1 MKNLFSSPKPKC
13 KILISY
19 IFEVNCLESKSPFYI
34 EVCDLNNFAR
44 LVCALERAPLPCFS
58 MNLNN
63 DHIFAVQTEFVN
75 GIPIIYYAKYLN
87 SNFYNQ
93 FIAYRCHGLSETV
106 TLVDTASNPLF
117 VYSPIIN
124 IEKLPAIMEKSS
136 RKSKKISYTKIM
148 LRDLDSLAKIA
159 AYKTI
164 YDEPPLP
171 IIFFENKK
179 NSTYTLGTSINFME
193 TDSLT
198 YFYYV
203 NIETEPANFL
213 KYSTQRSEKPSFTNS
228 IENHGYIYLKIIKLA
243 REHPLV
249 TNDD

>member
-1 MKNLFSSPKPKC
+1 M
-13 KILISY
+13 
-19 IFEVNCLESKSPFYI
+19 ESKSPFYI

-75 GIPIIYYAKYLN
+75 GIPVIYYAKYLN
-87 SNFYNQ
+87 SNFSNQ

-171 IIFFENKK
+171 IIVFENKN

-213 KYSTQRSEKPSFTNS
+213 KYSTQRSEKPCFTNS

-243 REHPLV
+243 KEHPLV

>member
-1 MKNLFSSPKPKC
+1 M
-13 KILISY
+13 
-19 IFEVNCLESKSPFYI
+19 ESKSPFYI

-75 GIPIIYYAKYLN
+75 GIPVIYYAKYLN
-87 SNFYNQ
+87 SNFSNQ

-171 IIFFENKK
+171 IIVFENKN

-243 REHPLV
+243 KEHPLV

>member
-1 MKNLFSSPKPKC
+1 M
-13 KILISY
+13 
-19 IFEVNCLESKSPFYI
+19 
-34 EVCDLNNFAR
+34 NF
-44 LVCALERAPLPCFS
+44 
-58 MNLNN
+58 ND

-75 GIPIIYYAKYLN
+75 GIPVIYYTKYTN
-87 SNFYNQ
+87 SNISNQ

-106 TLVDTASNPLF
+106 TLVDNASNPLF

-124 IEKLPAIMEKSS
+124 IEKLPSIMERSS
-136 RKSKKISYTKIM
+136 RKSKKVSYTKIM

-159 AYKTI
+159 AYKTL

-179 NSTYTLGTSINFME
+179 NRTYILGTTITFME

-198 YFYYV
+198 YFYYI
-203 NIETEPANFL
+203 NIESEPANFL

-243 REHPLV
+243 KEHPLV
-249 TNDD
+249 TDNDD

>member
-1 MKNLFSSPKPKC
+1 
-13 KILISY
+13 
-19 IFEVNCLESKSPFYI
+19 
-34 EVCDLNNFAR
+34 
-44 LVCALERAPLPCFS
+44 
-58 MNLNN
+58 MNLND

-75 GIPIIYYAKYLN
+75 GIPVIYYTKYPH
-87 SNFYNQ
+87 SNISNQ

-106 TLVDTASNPLF
+106 TLVDNASNPLF

-124 IEKLPAIMEKSS
+124 IEKLPSIMERSS
-136 RKSKKISYTKIM
+136 RKSKKVSYTKIM

-159 AYKTI
+159 AYKTL

-179 NSTYTLGTSINFME
+179 NRTYILGTTITFME

-198 YFYYV
+198 YFYYI
-203 NIETEPANFL
+203 NIESEPANFL

-243 REHPLV
+243 KEHPLV
-249 TNDD
+249 TDNDD

>member
-1 MKNLFSSPKPKC
+1 MEF
-13 KILISY
+13 
-19 IFEVNCLESKSPFYI
+19 KSPFYI

-87 SNFYNQ
+87 ANFSNQ

-136 RKSKKISYTKIM
+136 RKNKKISYTKIM

-171 IIFFENKK
+171 IIFFENKN
-179 NSTYTLGTSINFME
+179 NSTYTLGTSISFME

-198 YFYYV
+198 YFYYI

>member
-1 MKNLFSSPKPKC
+1 M
-13 KILISY
+13 
-19 IFEVNCLESKSPFYI
+19 ESKSPFYI

-87 SNFYNQ
+87 ANFSNQ

-171 IIFFENKK
+171 IIFFENKN

-198 YFYYV
+198 YFYYI

>member
-1 MKNLFSSPKPKC
+1 M
-13 KILISY
+13 
-19 IFEVNCLESKSPFYI
+19 ESKSPFYI

-58 MNLNN
+58 MNLTN
-63 DHIFAVQTEFVN
+63 DHIFAVQTEFFK
-75 GIPIIYYAKYLN
+75 GIPVIYYAKYLN
-87 SNFYNQ
+87 SNLSNQ

-179 NSTYTLGTSINFME
+179 NNTYTLGTSINFME

-198 YFYYV
+198 YFYYI
-203 NIETEPANFL
+203 NLENEPANFL
-213 KYSTQRSEKPSFTNS
+213 KYSTQRSEKPCFTNS

-243 REHPLV
+243 KEHPLV
-249 TNDD
+249 INDD

>member
-1 MKNLFSSPKPKC
+1 
-13 KILISY
+13 
-19 IFEVNCLESKSPFYI
+19 
-34 EVCDLNNFAR
+34 
-44 LVCALERAPLPCFS
+44 
-58 MNLNN
+58 MNLND

-75 GIPIIYYAKYLN
+75 GIPVIYYTKYTN
-87 SNFYNQ
+87 SNISNQ

-106 TLVDTASNPLF
+106 TLVDNASNPLF

-124 IEKLPAIMEKSS
+124 IEKLPSIMERSS
-136 RKSKKISYTKIM
+136 RKSKKVSYTKIM

-159 AYKTI
+159 AYKTL

-179 NSTYTLGTSINFME
+179 NRTYILGTTITFME

-198 YFYYV
+198 YFYYI
-203 NIETEPANFL
+203 NIESEPANFL

-243 REHPLV
+243 KEHPLV
-249 TNDD
+249 TDNDD

>member
-1 MKNLFSSPKPKC
+1 M
-13 KILISY
+13 
-19 IFEVNCLESKSPFYI
+19 ESKSPFYI
-34 EVCDLNNFAR
+34 EISDLNNFAR
-44 LVCALERAPLPCFS
+44 LVCALERSPLPCFS
-58 MNLNN
+58 MNLND

-75 GIPIIYYAKYLN
+75 GIPVIYYTKYPN
-87 SNFYNQ
+87 SNISNQ

-106 TLVDTASNPLF
+106 TLVDNASNPLF

-124 IEKLPAIMEKSS
+124 IEKLPSIMERSS
-136 RKSKKISYTKIM
+136 RKSKKVSYTKIM

-159 AYKTI
+159 AYKTL

-179 NSTYTLGTSINFME
+179 NRTYILGTTITFME

-198 YFYYV
+198 YFYYI
-203 NIETEPANFL
+203 NIESEPANFL

-243 REHPLV
+243 KEHPLV
-249 TNDD
+249 TENDD

>member
-1 MKNLFSSPKPKC
+1 M
-13 KILISY
+13 
-19 IFEVNCLESKSPFYI
+19 ESKSPYYI
-34 EVCDLNNFAR
+34 EVSDLNNFAR

-75 GIPIIYYAKYLN
+75 GIPVIYYAKSQN
-87 SNFYNQ
+87 SDSNICNQ
-93 FIAYRCHGLSETV
+93 FIAYRCQGLSETV

-136 RKSKKISYTKIM
+136 RKSKKISYTKI
-148 LRDLDSLAKIA
+148 LLKDIDSLAKIA

-203 NIETEPANFL
+203 NIENEPANFL

-228 IENHGYIYLKIIKLA
+228 IENHGYIYLKMIKLA
-243 REHPLV
+243 KEHPLV
-249 TNDD
+249 ANDDW